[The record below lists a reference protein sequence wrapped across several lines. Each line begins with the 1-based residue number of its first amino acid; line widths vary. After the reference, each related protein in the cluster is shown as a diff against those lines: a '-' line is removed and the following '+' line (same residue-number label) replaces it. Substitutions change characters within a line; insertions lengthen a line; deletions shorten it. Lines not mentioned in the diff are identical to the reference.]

1 MRLRWT
7 LITAAAASALAPRWQ
22 PRSLG
27 QTDLKTQVPLGIG
40 TWQAGNRLLYDYSPA
55 RDAAL
60 LEAWSS
66 AAAAGV
72 SYFDSGDSYGT
83 GELEGNAET
92 LLGRFSE
99 TTANVCVHTKLA
111 TYPWRLRAEDFVAAC
126 EESKRRTGGVALV
139 GQHWSAESYGLGFLQ
154 DPAVYRGLAACV
166 TRGLARGVGLSNLGP
181 RGLRR
186 GVDAVNAAGAPVATH
201 QTQFSLLCRAPLED
215 GSFDVADDCGV
226 TSVGYS
232 PLCLGLLSGRYTA
245 AYAAALG
252 RRGADASALPNGIRG
267 FLFKTQLP
275 KLADLLGALEAVADE
290 KGATVGQVS
299 LAWCLRARGRDK
311 APPLALVGARTP
323 DMVRD
328 ALGALRL
335 DLSPSDVES
344 LAATA
349 ARCPQAQVNAF
360 QTK

>member
-1 MRLRWT
+1 MTRMRCRWT
-7 LITAAAASALAPRWQ
+7 LITTAAALAPRWQ

-27 QTDLKTQVPLGIG
+27 QTDLKTQVPLGVG

-126 EESKRRTGGVALV
+126 EESGRRTGGVALV

-215 GSFDVADDCGV
+215 GSFDASLDEEKASDEAAAEFYGDAAVAVDASTDVIASETAGAGV
-226 TSVGYS
+226 SVLTAAPTASRPIGRAARPRMCSMSPRTGGSPMPVTLSRPPMTQPRISGLRANSRRVPRSVG
-232 PLCLGLLSGRYTA
+232 C
-245 AYAAALG
+245 AAL
-252 RRGADASALPNGIRG
+252 P
-267 FLFKTQLP
+267 
-275 KLADLLGALEAVADE
+275 
-290 KGATVGQVS
+290 
-299 LAWCLRARGRDK
+299 
-311 APPLALVGARTP
+311 
-323 DMVRD
+323 
-328 ALGALRL
+328 
-335 DLSPSDVES
+335 
-344 LAATA
+344 
-349 ARCPQAQVNAF
+349 
-360 QTK
+360 

>member
-1 MRLRWT
+1 MRCRWT
-7 LITAAAASALAPRWQ
+7 LITTASALAPRWQ

-92 LLGRFSE
+92 LLGRFAATTSE
-99 TTANVCVHTKLA
+99 VCVHTKLA
-111 TYPWRLRAEDFVAAC
+111 TYPWRLRADDFVAAC
-126 EESKRRTGGVALV
+126 EASSKRTGGVALV

-252 RRGADASALPNGIRG
+252 RRGADASMLPNGIRG
-267 FLFKTQLP
+267 FLF
-275 KLADLLGALEAVADE
+275 
-290 KGATVGQVS
+290 
-299 LAWCLRARGRDK
+299 
-311 APPLALVGARTP
+311 AP
-323 DMVRD
+323 
-328 ALGALRL
+328 
-335 DLSPSDVES
+335 
-344 LAATA
+344 
-349 ARCPQAQVNAF
+349 F
-360 QTK
+360 